1 MSFSGAMPAVD
12 QVRRWSRSSVTD
24 VALAV
29 LAAGTSV
36 GGTALAAGHQGGVR
50 QLDVIGYLL
59 LVAGAAALLGRR
71 HWPVAVFAVAFAST
85 LGYGVLNFPG
95 GPIWAPLIIAFITML
110 TTGHRLVAYVSLPV
124 GYAAFLGLANAVND
138 RPLPSFW
145 TAAGIAA
152 WMLFLPAVTEL
163 IRNRR
168 AYRQANERREA
179 EERRSRAEEARRQAS
194 EERLGIARELHDVLA
209 HSISLINVQAGVAL
223 ELMDGRPEQ
232 ARVALTAIK
241 QASRDALI
249 EVQSVLGALRQPG
262 ELAPREPSASLRNID
277 ELVQRTRLAGLQVV
291 VRSAGDLA
299 TLPKAVDATGFRI
312 VQEALTN
319 VVRHAGAANVSIE
332 LCRERSAL
340 TAAVD
345 DDGRGRAGTAATTG
359 GGNGITGMRER
370 AAALGGRVDAGPR
383 DGGGFGVRA
392 RLPLAEDER
401 ITA

>member
-1 MSFSGAMPAVD
+1 MLDVLELDAVWAPD
-12 QVRRWSRSSVTD
+12 ED
-24 VALAV
+24 
-29 LAAGTSV
+29 GE
-36 GGTALAAGHQGGVR
+36 GVR
-50 QLDVIGYLL
+50 PVYDVCDLET
-59 LVAGAAALLGRR
+59 
-71 HWPVAVFAVAFAST
+71 S
-85 LGYGVLNFPG
+85 
-95 GPIWAPLIIAFITML
+95 
-110 TTGHRLVAYVSLPV
+110 
-124 GYAAFLGLANAVND
+124 FLGLANVVND

-168 AYRQANERREA
+168 AYRLANERRKA

-194 EERLGIARELHDVLA
+194 EQRLAIARELHDVLA

-241 QASRDALI
+241 QASRDALV

-262 ELAPREPSASLRNID
+262 EQAPRAPSASLRNID
-277 ELVQRTRLAGLQVV
+277 ELVQQTRVAGLDVV

-332 LCRERSAL
+332 LCREGSVL
-340 TAAVD
+340 TATVD
-345 DDGRGRAGTAATTG
+345 DDGRGRTETPEKSG

-383 DGGGFGVRA
+383 HGGGFVVRA